1 MGDFSFFISYPM
13 ASLIVRASM
22 ARPDFKAIRERAQE
36 RRSALETA
44 RTMKVQR
51 LQQDIDRIVKREREY
66 SQTLLNEIVP
76 VRVVWNDE
84 AWKRLQDLLP
94 FRVESVAPKEAAADG
109 GAPEVAV
116 AVDAAATELVKRSE
130 TIPGARDSAK

>member
-1 MGDFSFFISYPM
+1 
-13 ASLIVRASM
+13 M

-94 FRVESVAPKEAAADG
+94 FRVESVAPKAAAADG

-130 TIPGARDSAK
+130 TIPGARDAAK